1 MRLSS
6 SPAHIKSGRDG
17 RQAGCLD
24 STRAKCCPNIQIS
37 SSSQVDQTLWQPHG
51 GG

>member
-1 MRLSS
+1 MRFSS

-24 STRAKCCPNIQIS
+24 STRAKCCQIS